1 MSADCKEALGLTEH
15 HQNQIR
21 ELLRYNRFKRSERL
35 VGIELCFKDF
45 IETRLYDDE
54 TYTQDE
60 VRDMIEQVGQTVKDE
75 CESEFIHSSDTS
87 ALLLRQMMLQADQWK
102 LKLSADVQQLEN
114 RALIQLIRD
123 FEKMESN
130 LSTTK
135 NFSAQKLTPIQ
146 DEGPTVLLQ
155 KEITRLQE
163 ENIEQRQKNTELEQ
177 RLSDALADK
186 QKLDSDLKS
195 VAGNIDAGD
204 AQKLKNDLL
213 LVRQELALKEK
224 ELDVKFRETAAYRN
238 MKNLLEKKN
247 VQIKELR
254 GRMAAEKDSQDYLP
268 DE

>member
-1 MSADCKEALGLTEH
+1 MGTHPIFESDFDCLTEKKMSEGKEALGLTEH

-130 LSTTK
+130 LSSTK
-135 NFSAQKLTPIQ
+135 SFNAQKLTPI
-146 DEGPTVLLQ
+146 Q

-163 ENIEQRQKNTELEQ
+163 ENIEQRKKNTELEQ

-195 VAGNIDAGD
+195 VAGNIDADD

-213 LVRQELALKEK
+213 LVRQELA
-224 ELDVKFRETAAYRN
+224 VKFRETAAYRN

-254 GRMAAEKDSQDYLP
+254 GR
-268 DE
+268 